1 MLKSM
6 TGFGKASG
14 QVDDKTVNVEIKS
27 LNSQK
32 GLDLNVKLPSKF
44 RSFEYDLRNKVGTTL
59 QRGKID
65 VFITLEHNTASSEI
79 SLNKELIISYFNEF
93 KSIADEIGA
102 STENL
107 LPTVLKMPDVI
118 GESHEE
124 PTENELK
131 KIEEMVLQAIKEV
144 ESFRLMEGKSTEDDL
159 QFRIK
164 NIEDLLEKL
173 KQEDKRRITEIRE
186 RLKNNLD
193 LFIPKDKIDSNRF
206 EQEVVY
212 YIEKLDINEEL
223 SRLKSHCDYFK
234 NIMNDKKEEQKGRKL
249 NFISQEIGREINTIG
264 SKANDAVI
272 QNMVIN
278 MKDELEKIKEQTSNI
293 L

>member
-32 GLDLNVKLPSKF
+32 GLDVNVKLPSKY
-44 RSFEYDLRNKVGTTL
+44 RAFEYELRNKLTTSL

-65 VFITLEHNTASSEI
+65 VYISLEHNTAVSEI
-79 SLNKELIISYFNEF
+79 SLNRELIISYFNEF
-93 KSIADEIGA
+93 KAIAQEVGVT
-102 STENL
+102 TESL
-107 LPTVLKMPDVI
+107 LPTILKMPDVI

-124 PTENELK
+124 PSEDELK
-131 KIEEMVLQAIKEV
+131 KIEQVFSQAVKEL
-144 ESFRLMEGKSTEDDL
+144 ELFRANEGKSIDKEL
-159 QFRIK
+159 RLRIGL
-164 NIEDLLEKL
+164 IEQMAAAIKG
-173 KQEDKRRITEIRE
+173 EDKRRVEEIRT
-186 RLKNNLD
+186 RLQNNLEQF
-193 LFIPKDKIDSNRF
+193 LAKDKIDQNRF
-206 EQEVVY
+206 EQEVIY
-212 YIEKLDINEEL
+212 YIEKLDITEEL
-223 SRLKSHCDYFK
+223 TRLRSHVAYFTT
-234 NIMNDKKEEQKGRKL
+234 ILEEQDELKGRKL

-264 SKANDAVI
+264 SKANDAVM
-272 QNMVIN
+272 QKMVVT